1 MGSEEAGRHV
11 SFLVLTVWN
20 ERFSGEKRVLISLDV
35 MTNSSDADSDVL
47 ADYVL
52 ALIRADTPDEDLK
65 KNAVENLEDFLR
77 DSMSFSL
84 SHALVTSS

>member
-1 MGSEEAGRHV
+1 M
-11 SFLVLTVWN
+11 
-20 ERFSGEKRVLISLDV
+20 LIAIAFAE
-35 MTNSSDADSDVL
+35 NSSDADSDVL

-77 DSMSFSL
+77 DSMFPSL
-84 SHALVTSS
+84 LILAPL